1 MICEMCSNKLRTQ
14 HKLNRRADMEVR
26 LNKREIG
33 TRYEQKAAQFLVTN
47 GYRILDSNFR
57 CRTGEIDLIGRDGDY
72 LCFIEVKY
80 RINTGHGFPAEAVNA
95 RKMTRIIR
103 TAQYY
108 MLTHGLPQDT
118 PCRFDVVVILDH
130 DISLIKNAFDGI

>member
-1 MICEMCSNKLRTQ
+1 M
-14 HKLNRRADMEVR
+14 
-26 LNKREIG
+26 NKREIG
-33 TRYEQKAAQFLVTN
+33 RNFEQKAADFLIGK
-47 GYRILDSNFR
+47 GYHILDRNFN
-57 CRTGEIDLIGRDGDY
+57 CKAGEIDLIGRDEDY

-80 RINTGHGFPAEAVNA
+80 RSDIDHGFPAEAVNR

-108 MLTHGLPQDT
+108 MLLHGLPQDT
-118 PCRFDVVVILDH
+118 PCRFDVVVILNH